1 MWCGRSFDVSGWQGT
16 WSSDSELHCPLVHI
30 RRATLVPNQPNPRHS
45 KLDFLRPP
53 TPDHPSPNSPRASR
67 RPRFHIRGLANINM
81 AAYYAND
88 SVLTHATSLY
98 PYGQHD
104 EPDSQAQSST
114 IYNLPTDS
122 EGEAEVDELESDS
135 ESEQGTSASA
145 TQKKEGKRMGERVL
159 GTTLLPI
166 SRVENIIQA
175 DGMSRLPLRNGCC
188 WCDFTS
194 VFQGITTN
202 LSMSK
207 EASFVLSIATV
218 YIAFVLCD
226 SGVYTTLQEEFI
238 KRMVQAGHRQAS
250 ASRQSSVNYVDMGQ
264 PSIACTRPLH

>member
-1 MWCGRSFDVSGWQGT
+1 VHLQFRSALPACSHPPRYPGSKST
-16 WSSDSELHCPLVHI
+16 K
-30 RRATLVPNQPNPRHS
+30 TLVTASLIFSVPSPQTH
-45 KLDFLRPP
+45 PP
-53 TPDHPSPNSPRASR
+53 PNSPRASR

-122 EGEAEVDELESDS
+122 EGEAEVDELESDTD
-135 ESEQGTSASA
+135 SEQGTSASA
-145 TQKKEGKRMGERVL
+145 TQKKEGKRTGERVL

-166 SRVENIIQA
+166 SRVENIVQA
-175 DGMSRLPLRNGCC
+175 DGTSRLPLRNRCC
-188 WCDFTS
+188 WRDFTV

-218 YIAFVLCD
+218 YIAFVLCS
-226 SGVYTTLQEEFI
+226 SGVYTTPQEEFI

-250 ASRQSSVNYVDMGQ
+250 ASRRSSVNYVDMGQ
-264 PSIACTRPLH
+264 PSITSTRPFH